1 MQKPSKQPAN
11 AVRSDS
17 VASDRVGA
25 QFTPG
30 SWSVECDGSL
40 VMGGQVIG
48 KVAPDTS
55 SLDES
60 RANANLISSAPDMLE
75 ALKRIS
81 AAYSNLETAEYA
93 DYAAAARETA
103 RGQIA
108 DAIKASR
115 YVIARATGGA
125 E

>member
-1 MQKPSKQPAN
+1 MQKSAKQPAD

-17 VASDRVGA
+17 VASDRVGV

-30 SWSVECDGSL
+30 PWSVECDGSL
-40 VMGGQVIG
+40 VLGGQVIG

-60 RANANLISSAPDMLE
+60 RANANLISSAPDMLA

-81 AAYSNLETAEYA
+81 CAYSNLETAKYA
-93 DYAAAARETA
+93 DSEIDAAMTA
-103 RGQIA
+103 RAQIA
-108 DAIKASR
+108 FAIEASR